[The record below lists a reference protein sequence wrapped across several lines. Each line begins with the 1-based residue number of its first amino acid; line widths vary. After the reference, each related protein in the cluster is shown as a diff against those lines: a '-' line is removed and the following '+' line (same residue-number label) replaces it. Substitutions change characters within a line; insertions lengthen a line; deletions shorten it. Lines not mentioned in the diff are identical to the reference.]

1 MIGSFFVRAIDNSI
15 SEGFILTKSRH
26 LNHGQRSAFSG
37 RFYPTDFC
45 PIFGIKIARRAK
57 INTSENYEIEET
69 AKDNTCEMR
78 I

>member
-37 RFYPTDFC
+37 RFYLTDFC
-45 PIFGIKIARRAK
+45 PIFGIKIARRVSA
-57 INTSENYEIEET
+57 NYRKSDGLSSFDFNEV
-69 AKDNTCEMR
+69 
-78 I
+78 